1 MGVAAYDPNTLIKI
15 LKFLTFIRKSIRN
28 KEARAIREKEKI
40 TIEARMRVLVG
51 FWPFGLSLQPPGSTN
66 LTKPTRA
73 SDKFE
78 KLFEVLRI

>member
-51 FWPFGLSLQPPGSTN
+51 F
-66 LTKPTRA
+66 
-73 SDKFE
+73 
-78 KLFEVLRI
+78 